1 MGYTKPDMYWA
12 DKVAKEIIDSNK
24 FKPYWVDD
32 MKTLS
37 GYPTIGSL
45 KGPVFHDL
53 LFKALRHAGKE
64 AKFTYIWND
73 FDPIDELS
81 PEYKEKM
88 SEYLGFPLRGAP
100 SPIEGYK
107 SFGEYFTADFKKVLD
122 NLGIEAEY
130 LSSWDLYHEGKFDE
144 VIKIALDRADKIQDI
159 YEKVAGSKKREI
171 GWLPLQVICENC
183 KKLGTTRVHNWDGKT
198 VTYTCEED
206 LVKWAKGCGNTGKI
220 SPFGGNAKL
229 PWKVDW
235 PAHWKVLGI
244 TVEGAGKD
252 HTSAGGSLDIAKA
265 ICKEV
270 FDYPQPFSPQYEF
283 VLIGGKKMSTS
294 KGIGIKARE
303 ADKLLPPQLIRF
315 LFSRSDY
322 NQQVNF
328 DPSGT
333 MAIPDL
339 FDEYDRCF
347 MAFLKKNDEFLARAF
362 EMAQT
367 TKEFNYESVE
377 FLPRFIDIV
386 NFIQIPNVD
395 ILKKFAE
402 IKKTDL
408 TNKEE
413 EILNERIEYAKIWI
427 NNYAPEKYKMQMT
440 NSASALTETL
450 SEQQKNYLSKVI
462 DLIDKN
468 SDPEQ
473 LQLDLY
479 NLSKELKID
488 AKKAF
493 AAIYIVMIGKQFG
506 PKAGWFLLSYKKEEV
521 INRLKEVLK

>member
-1 MGYTKPDMYWA
+1 MYWA
-12 DKVAKEIIDSNK
+12 DKVAKQIIDSGK

-53 LFKALRHAGKE
+53 LYKALKHFGQE

-88 SEYLGFPLRGAP
+88 SEYLGFPLRLAP
-100 SPIEGYK
+100 SPVEGYK
-107 SFGEYFTADFKKVLD
+107 SFGEYFATDFKQVLD
-122 NLGIEAEY
+122 NLGIEAQY
-130 LSSWDLYHEGKFDE
+130 LSSWDLYNEGKFDE
-144 VIKIALDRADKIQDI
+144 VIKIALDNAEKIQDI
-159 YEKVAGSKKREI
+159 YESVAGSKKREL

-183 KKLGTTRVHNWDGKT
+183 QKLGTTKVHNWDGET
-198 VTYTCEED
+198 VAYTCEED
-206 LVKWAKGCGNTGKI
+206 LVKWAKGCGNKGRV
-220 SPFGGNAKL
+220 SPYGGRAKL

-252 HTSAGGSLDIAKA
+252 HTSAGGSLDIARA
-265 ICKEV
+265 ICKKV
-270 FDYPQPFSPQYEF
+270 FDYPEPFSPQYEF

-294 KGIGIKARE
+294 KGLGFKARE

-328 DPSGT
+328 DPIGT

-347 MAFLKKNDEFLARAF
+347 LAYLKKSDESMFRAF
-362 EMAQT
+362 EMAQVN
-367 TKEFNYESVE
+367 KMLENVE
-377 FLPRFIDIV
+377 FLPRFRDVV
-386 NFIQIPNVD
+386 NFIQLPNINILQKFEEIKGGKFSDGEKD
-395 ILKKFAE
+395 IL
-402 IKKTDL
+402 D
-408 TNKEE
+408 
-413 EILNERIEYAKIWI
+413 ERVKYANLWIE
-427 NNYAPEKYKMQMT
+427 NYAPEEFKMKMSKDISGLVST
-440 NSASALTETL
+440 LTL
-450 SEQQKNYLSKVI
+450 KQKEYLKKVSSLLENVE
-462 DLIDKN
+462 DEEK
-468 SDPEQ
+468 

-479 NLSKELKID
+479 NLTKELDINVKE
-488 AKKAF
+488 AF
-493 AAIYIVMIGKQFG
+493 SAIYITMIGKQFG
-506 PKAGWFLLSYKKEEV
+506 PKAAPFLLSYEREKV
-521 INRLKEVLK
+521 IERLKEAANED